1 MLQLETESDL
11 KLLQVNEIE
20 EGLTLEFK
28 RELDLGDR
36 PKKAEVAKDVSALA
50 NAVGGQII
58 FGVDETERADGAKIA
73 GAIVPLVDAEL
84 PDRLRDAL
92 NSSIH
97 PRPRFNL
104 RRIDVPGGYALVA
117 DVFPSLGNDLHM
129 VTGFKD
135 LRFHKR
141 NSNGTFV
148 MSEPEIR
155 ESYMRIALS
164 RQALDAT
171 IESAIASE
179 IQHVPA
185 MQESV
190 FVVPWFGHRDL
201 INPQRLGLQFGNE
214 LATGFYDMHWIAE
227 LSALRI
233 CSDGYRT
240 FGGDPDLYA
249 AIRRSGIV
257 HFATR
262 RFPVPEERTM
272 HVLMTRAFETIVA
285 ATLTGRTVL
294 SRCNYWGPVR
304 LIYRLGL
311 NRAFLLIDPE
321 AQAAGLRVDQ
331 EADNGRR
338 LSARCG

>member
-11 KLLQVNEIE
+11 KLLQTNEIE

-28 RELDLGDR
+28 RELDLSDR
-36 PKKAEVAKDVSALA
+36 PKKAEAAKDVSALA

-58 FGVDETERADGAKIA
+58 FGVDEIDRGDGAKVA
-73 GAIVPLVDAEL
+73 GPIVPLVDAEL
-84 PDRLRDAL
+84 LDRLRNIL

-104 RRIDVPGGYALVA
+104 RRVDVPGGYALIA

-155 ESYMRIALS
+155 ESYMRIAIS

-179 IQHVPA
+179 IQHVPT

-190 FVVPWFGHRDL
+190 FIVPLFGHRDL
-201 INPQRLGLQFGNE
+201 VSPQQLGLHFGE
-214 LATGFYDMHWIAE
+214 KLGHGFH
-227 LSALRI
+227 
-233 CSDGYRT
+233 
-240 FGGDPDLYA
+240 DP
-249 AIRRSGIV
+249 
-257 HFATR
+257 TW
-262 RFPVPEERTM
+262 P
-272 HVLMTRAFETIVA
+272 
-285 ATLTGRTVL
+285 
-294 SRCNYWGPVR
+294 
-304 LIYRLGL
+304 
-311 NRAFLLIDPE
+311 
-321 AQAAGLRVDQ
+321 
-331 EADNGRR
+331 
-338 LSARCG
+338 